1 MDKVW
6 KNADYIENVAGTFS
20 LAVNNISSYQ
30 SLREMG
36 IIDSLTGLLNRNY
49 FERTIENLDKN
60 EYRNVA
66 CVYIDANGLHN
77 INNRFGHEAGDNMI
91 KAVAQALQSKFGS
104 DKTYRIGGDE
114 FVAFTFGDSEKQI
127 EENIESI
134 KKYNDGSIHLNVKGL
149 EINDINYRGNFTFKV
164 DDSID
169 MTWRGEKIN
178 ISDLKEGD
186 NISITFTDEI
196 INDISPTPLKEVV
209 KVQLLRDDVEKQEN
223 EINNKVTTI
232 DIQETGLSS
241 VTPPIKYTLNQE
253 EIYTIFSI
261 IDNLTFSKETCD
273 GIPTYFIKYNSK
285 EKEGFLTYG
294 IEKFENEY
302 HITSDEKGEAIL
314 SNEQQKQLDK
324 IINKM
329 YN

>member
-1 MDKVW
+1 MSGKQKIFIIIGMIVIILLSFTIGLFIGKMYVVNDDLAISKVC
-6 KNADYIENVAGTFS
+6 GQTFY
-20 LAVNNISSYQ
+20 AN
-30 SLREMG
+30 
-36 IIDSLTGLLNRNY
+36 IDS
-49 FERTIENLDKN
+49 
-60 EYRNVA
+60 
-66 CVYIDANGLHN
+66 
-77 INNRFGHEAGDNMI
+77 I
-91 KAVAQALQSKFGS
+91 KQ
-104 DKTYRIGGDE
+104 
-114 FVAFTFGDSEKQI
+114 
-127 EENIESI
+127 
-134 KKYNDGSIHLNVKGL
+134 YNDGSFHLNVKGL

-196 INDISPTPLKEVV
+196 INDISPTPLQEVV

-285 EKEGFLTYG
+285 EKEGFLAYG

>member
-1 MDKVW
+1 MSSKQKVFIVIGMIVIIGVSFVVGLFIGQQNAP
-6 KNADYIENVAGTFS
+6 KNDLAIRKVVGQTFY
-20 LAVNNISSYQ
+20 AN
-30 SLREMG
+30 
-36 IIDSLTGLLNRNY
+36 IDS
-49 FERTIENLDKN
+49 
-60 EYRNVA
+60 
-66 CVYIDANGLHN
+66 
-77 INNRFGHEAGDNMI
+77 I
-91 KAVAQALQSKFGS
+91 KQ
-104 DKTYRIGGDE
+104 
-114 FVAFTFGDSEKQI
+114 
-127 EENIESI
+127 
-134 KKYNDGSIHLNVKGL
+134 YNDGSFHLNVKGL

-196 INDISPTPLKEVV
+196 INDISPTPLEEVV

-261 IDNLTFSKETCD
+261 IDNLTFSKD
-273 GIPTYFIKYNSK
+273 
-285 EKEGFLTYG
+285 
-294 IEKFENEY
+294 
-302 HITSDEKGEAIL
+302 
-314 SNEQQKQLDK
+314 
-324 IINKM
+324 
-329 YN
+329 